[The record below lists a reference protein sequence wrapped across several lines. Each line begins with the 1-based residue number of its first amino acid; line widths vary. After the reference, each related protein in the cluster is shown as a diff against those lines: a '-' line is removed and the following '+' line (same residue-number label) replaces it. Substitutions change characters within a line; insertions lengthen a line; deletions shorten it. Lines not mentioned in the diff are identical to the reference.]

1 MRPGFS
7 ADGYII
13 DQNHLGQYRYR
24 GMSSD
29 INGCGWV
36 AAYDLLH
43 AQGFEVDFETVH
55 RQMNALFPRQIPGPT
70 PVRKLMDY
78 LARYGDYKLTAG
90 KKAALTAALA
100 APAGILRY
108 WEENVP
114 HFVPFVRAGEGRYRF
129 FNVNDG
135 LEDFTCSMESFFAGH
150 CTRPLVRVITPA
162 EETRAG

>member
-7 ADGYII
+7 ADGYIT
-13 DQNHLGQYRYR
+13 DQDHLAEYRYR

-43 AQGFEVDFETVH
+43 AQGVGVDFETVY

-78 LARYGDYKLTAG
+78 LARYGSYRLTVG
-90 KKAALTAALA
+90 KKAALQAALA

-108 WEENVP
+108 WEEDVP
-114 HFVPFVRAGEGRYRF
+114 HFVPFVRMEEGICRF

-135 LEDFTCSMESFFAGH
+135 LEDFTGSLEDFFAGH
-150 CTRPLVRVITPA
+150 CKRPLVRVITPT
-162 EETRAG
+162 E